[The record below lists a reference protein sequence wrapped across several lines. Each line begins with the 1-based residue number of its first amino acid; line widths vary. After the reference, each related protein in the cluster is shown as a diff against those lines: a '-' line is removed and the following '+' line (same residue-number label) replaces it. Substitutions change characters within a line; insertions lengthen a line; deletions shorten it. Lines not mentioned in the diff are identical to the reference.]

1 LRVEQLLSCV
11 HNRVVSLVVV
21 VVVVA
26 AAVIV
31 VVVNGDRV
39 FSVSARPCWCV
50 QPAASAP
57 VVEPAFAIEDMD
69 GLVPDDAANNVSMDM
84 RAVIARVVDASVLH
98 EFKPEFGATVMT
110 GE

>member
-1 LRVEQLLSCV
+1 
-11 HNRVVSLVVV
+11 
-21 VVVVA
+21 
-26 AAVIV
+26 
-31 VVVNGDRV
+31 
-39 FSVSARPCWCV
+39 
-50 QPAASAP
+50 
-57 VVEPAFAIEDMD
+57 MD